1 MEIQQQV
8 ARNEEEGK
16 QNEGQRIAT
25 LNPTS
30 PPSNSS
36 SPAHE
41 FTFTISLHP
50 QSENAEK
57 NKSHPSFAIDLTP
70 ADEIFFHGHLLPLHL
85 LSNLPAS
92 PRFSTDSIDGFTLPI
107 KDFQDEK
114 NTNSRTIDQGLIN
127 IDHTHPTFDQ
137 ESCSSSNRNSIGT
150 VQQEKET
157 AKSRSFSWIPKW
169 RKGCETRD
177 TKGGHQEKEQ
187 KRKPKIDISDA
198 VKKYMRLIKPLLSF
212 RNRRMNPQLH
222 RQAYSFSGNLRVRNK
237 KEIRGKRGE
246 FSAPASMRTSPRNSG
261 LLVASGT
268 LTPTTGDSTMEE
280 VQAAIQSAIAHCKKS
295 IATEDKIK
303 TP

>member
-1 MEIQQQV
+1 MEIQEQLV
-8 ARNEEEGK
+8 RNRGEDK
-16 QNEGQRIAT
+16 QSEGQQRNAS
-25 LNPTS
+25 PSPSPSPS

-50 QSENAEK
+50 QSKLAEK
-57 NKSHPSFAIDLTP
+57 DKSSSHPSFAIDLTP

-92 PRFSTDSIDGFTLPI
+92 PRFSTDSLDSFTLPI
-107 KDFQDEK
+107 KDFHQE
-114 NTNSRTIDQGLIN
+114 NNIDRGFIN
-127 IDHTHPTFDQ
+127 IDHTSTHQ
-137 ESCSSSNRNSIGT
+137 ESNCSTT
-150 VQQEKET
+150 VPQEKET

-169 RKGCETRD
+169 RKGCENG
-177 TKGGHQEKEQ
+177 KLGHQEKEEKQ

-212 RNRRMNPQLH
+212 RNRRMAPAQLH

-246 FSAPASMRTSPRNSG
+246 FSAPASMRTSPTNSG
-261 LLVASGT
+261 LLVATGT
-268 LTPTTGDSTMEE
+268 ATPTATDSTMEE

>member
-1 MEIQQQV
+1 METQQEV
-8 ARNEEEGK
+8 VRNKVEDK
-16 QNEGQRIAT
+16 QNEGQRNAV

-50 QSENAEK
+50 QSKITEMK
-57 NKSHPSFAIDLTP
+57 KSHPSFAIDLTP

-92 PRFSTDSIDGFTLPI
+92 PRFSTDSLDSFTLPI
-107 KDFQDEK
+107 KDFQDE
-114 NTNSRTIDQGLIN
+114 NDRNSRTIDHGFIN

-137 ESCSSSNRNSIGT
+137 ESCISRT
-150 VQQEKET
+150 VPQDKER

-177 TKGGHQEKEQ
+177 RKGHQEKEQKQ

-198 VKKYMRLIKPLLSF
+198 IKKYMRLIKPLLSF
-212 RNRRMNPQLH
+212 RNRRMSPQLH
-222 RQAYSFSGNLRVRNK
+222 RKAYSFSGNLRVRNK

-246 FSAPASMRTSPRNSG
+246 LSAPASMGTSPSNSG

-268 LTPTTGDSTMEE
+268 ATPTTSDSTMEE

>member
-8 ARNEEEGK
+8 ARNKEEGK
-16 QNEGQRIAT
+16 QNEGQRNAT

-41 FTFTISLHP
+41 FTFTISVHS
-50 QSENAEK
+50 QSKNADK
-57 NKSHPSFAIDLTP
+57 NRSHPSFAIDLTP

-92 PRFSTDSIDGFTLPI
+92 PRFSTDSLDSFTLPI
-107 KDFQDEK
+107 KDFRDE
-114 NTNSRTIDQGLIN
+114 NDGNSRTVDHGFIN

-137 ESCSSSNRNSIGT
+137 ESCSSSSLL
-150 VQQEKET
+150 QEKELT
-157 AKSRSFSWIPKW
+157 AKPRSFSWIPKW
-169 RKGCETRD
+169 RKVCETMER
-177 TKGGHQEKEQ
+177 KGNQEKEQ
-187 KRKPKIDISDA
+187 KPKRKPKIDISDA

-212 RNRRMNPQLH
+212 RNRRMSPQLH

-237 KEIRGKRGE
+237 QEIGGKKRE
-246 FSAPASMRTSPRNSG
+246 FSAPASIRTSPTNSG

-268 LTPTTGDSTMEE
+268 LTPTATSDSTMEE
-280 VQAAIQSAIAHCKKS
+280 VQAAIQSAIAHCKRS
-295 IATEDKIK
+295 IAKDKIK

>member
-1 MEIQQQV
+1 METQQEV
-8 ARNEEEGK
+8 VRNKVEDK
-16 QNEGQRIAT
+16 QNEGQINAV

-50 QSENAEK
+50 QSKIAEK

-85 LSNLPAS
+85 LSNLPVS
-92 PRFSTDSIDGFTLPI
+92 PRFSTDSLDNFTLPI
-107 KDFQDEK
+107 KDFQDE
-114 NTNSRTIDQGLIN
+114 NDRNSRTIDHGFIN
-127 IDHTHPTFDQ
+127 IEHTHPTFDQ
-137 ESCSSSNRNSIGT
+137 ESCSSRT
-150 VQQEKET
+150 VPQEKER

-169 RKGCETRD
+169 RNGCETRD
-177 TKGGHQEKEQ
+177 GKGHQEKEQ
-187 KRKPKIDISDA
+187 KQKSKPKIDISDA

-212 RNRRMNPQLH
+212 RNRRMSPQLH

-237 KEIRGKRGE
+237 KEVRGKRGE
-246 FSAPASMRTSPRNSG
+246 LSAPASVRTSPTNSG

-268 LTPTTGDSTMEE
+268 ATPTTSDSTMEE

>member
-1 MEIQQQV
+1 METQQQV
-8 ARNEEEGK
+8 VRNKEEDK
-16 QNEGQRIAT
+16 QNEGQRNAI

-50 QSENAEK
+50 QSKIAEK

-92 PRFSTDSIDGFTLPI
+92 PRFSTDYLDSFTLPI
-107 KDFQDEK
+107 KDFQDE
-114 NTNSRTIDQGLIN
+114 NDRNSMTIDHGFIN

-137 ESCSSSNRNSIGT
+137 ESCSGSA
-150 VQQEKET
+150 VPQEKET

-177 TKGGHQEKEQ
+177 GKGHQEKEQ
-187 KRKPKIDISDA
+187 KQKTKTKIDISDA

-212 RNRRMNPQLH
+212 RNRRMSPQLH

-237 KEIRGKRGE
+237 NEIRGKKGE
-246 FSAPASMRTSPRNSG
+246 LSAPASMRTSPTNSG

-268 LTPTTGDSTMEE
+268 TTPTTSDSTMEE